1 MKEDSRA
8 TASEPAPP
16 RPVFRRKKFV
26 VKRAFQFKIA
36 VIMFA
41 LFSLSAFM
49 VWWEV
54 FNSFEGLIK
63 QGLVHDPAAIR
74 MVGDV
79 TRVVCYKVILALVI
93 VWFLAL
99 LLSHYLAG
107 PLYRIEECLKLLRQ
121 GDLVHRARLRPHDE
135 LKGLASVYNDSV
147 EALQKRVK
155 AVKDAASEKGDARS
169 ALDRIQS
176 LINEFKV

>member
-1 MKEDSRA
+1 MKDEGR
-8 TASEPAPP
+8 TAFPDPALN
-16 RPVFRRKKFV
+16 RPAFRRKKFV
-26 VKRAFQFKIA
+26 VKRGFQFKIA
-36 VIMFA
+36 VIMFSLFA
-41 LFSLSAFM
+41 LAAFM

-79 TRVVCYKVILALVI
+79 SRVVLYKVILALAI

-107 PLYRIEECLKLLRQ
+107 PLYRIEECLKLLRD
-121 GDLVHRARLRPHDE
+121 GDLAHRARLRPHDE
-135 LKGLASVYNDSV
+135 LKGLAAVYNDGV
-147 EALQKRVK
+147 EAIQKRVK
-155 AVKDAASEKGDARS
+155 AIKEAASDTGDPRS
-169 ALDRIQS
+169 ALNRIQA
-176 LINEFKV
+176 IANEFKI